1 MDKSLRRQAV
11 RDFKER
17 KVLRGVFAVRCIPTG
32 EVWVSASRNLDQ
44 QQNAIWFGL
53 KNGGYINRAVQAAW
67 TAHGEA
73 AFAFEVLETF
83 DDEAMGDLARAD
95 LSKARAAYW
104 RDKLGAAKLVG

>member
-17 KVLRGVFAVRCIPTG
+17 KVLRGAFAVRCAASG
-32 EVWVSASRNLDQ
+32 EVWVGVSRNLPQ

-67 TAHGEA
+67 REHGEA
-73 AFAFEVLETF
+73 GLSFEVLETF
-83 DDEAMGDLARAD
+83 DDEEMGPIGRAD
-95 LSKARAAYW
+95 LAKARAAHW
-104 RDKLGAAKLVG
+104 RDQLGAAKLVG

>member
-17 KVLRGVFAVRCIPTG
+17 KVLRGIFAVRCAASG
-32 EVWVSASRNLDQ
+32 EVWVGAARNLDQ

-73 AFAFEVLETF
+73 GLAFEVLETF
-83 DDEAMGDLARAD
+83 DDEAMSPVGRAD
-95 LSKARAAYW
+95 LAKARAAHW
-104 RDKLGAAKLVG
+104 RDQLGAAKLVG